1 MLKDIP
7 VEEWHGGN
15 VQRIRSNILHLM
27 RGQLYNIEGYTFFV
41 MGGARSHDTKDGIL
55 DPRAPDFK
63 IRHQRLKARN
73 ASFRILGQSWWPE
86 ELPSNEEYKTA
97 QETLERVNWEVD
109 YVVTHCGPTFDL
121 AMQIG
126 WTQNVVILE
135 AELTMQEH
143 VWYLEQVVA
152 LNWSKK
158 VLTENI
164 QNAIHQKVHLDDLDD
179 PCYTVQNDMTLENP
193 VDEDTVSQPVG
204 ATPDP
209 DRESDGESIIA
220 GIYLRFENRPSIA
233 ECRLR
238 QLRHPDWDGTN
249 RPSGYV
255 LHLWRRFF
263 REDIPPDRVHRPPRN
278 QGRMTV

>member
-1 MLKDIP
+1 M
-7 VEEWHGGN
+7 N
-15 VQRIRSNILHLM
+15 IR
-27 RGQLYNIEGYTFFV
+27 
-41 MGGARSHDTKDGIL
+41 K
-55 DPRAPDFK
+55 K
-63 IRHQRLKARN
+63 
-73 ASFRILGQSWWPE
+73 
-86 ELPSNEEYKTA
+86 
-97 QETLERVNWEVD
+97 VD
-109 YVVTHCGPTFDL
+109 YSEMYVALDNAVAGAYSQMQMYAQIGKAVSSREEKGAAVAAAEYLQEQYPNIPGFSPRNLRRMREFYRVYSQNAEAFNL

>member
-1 MLKDIP
+1 MQRKTQSTDCALFC
-7 VEEWHGGN
+7 V
-15 VQRIRSNILHLM
+15 VQSRRRSVRKEKTVNIR
-27 RGQLYNIEGYTFFV
+27 
-41 MGGARSHDTKDGIL
+41 K
-55 DPRAPDFK
+55 K
-63 IRHQRLKARN
+63 
-73 ASFRILGQSWWPE
+73 
-86 ELPSNEEYKTA
+86 
-97 QETLERVNWEVD
+97 VD
-109 YVVTHCGPTFDL
+109 YSEMYVALDNAVAGAYSQMQMYAQIGKAVSSREEKGAAVAAAEYLQEQYPNIPGFSPRNLRRMREFYRVYSQNAEAFNL